1 MLKSLQAELQKQ
13 NNDLTQLSRQAAES
27 KTELQ
32 TLKQNIDKERRIHR
46 RQVWQNRIWC
56 LLVGAGIGLACK

>member
-1 MLKSLQAELQKQ
+1 
-13 NNDLTQLSRQAAES
+13 LTQLSRQAAES

-56 LLVGAGIGLACK
+56 LLIGAGIGLACK